1 MSSAKNPI
9 VRLKHILQQ
18 MDIIADA
25 IKSTPNELV
34 LNLAI
39 ERSVQIVSE
48 AAKELPKEL
57 RDKYPDVHWRPII
70 GIGNLLRHEYYRIDS
85 DDMREIA
92 TVHFPALMPTIKRM
106 IADLESTNED

>member
-1 MSSAKNPI
+1 MNSAKNPI

-18 MDIIADA
+18 LDIVADA
-25 IKSTPNELV
+25 IISTPNEAV

-70 GIGNLLRHEYYRIDS
+70 GIGNLLRHEYYRIDT

-92 TVHFPALMPTIKRM
+92 TVHFPALKPVIRRM
-106 IADLESTNED
+106 IAEIESSGEN